1 MLEFEAIGTP
11 WGIETPEPLES
22 VVVASIADRI
32 EAYDLAWSRFR
43 DDSLVTRIARTP
55 GSWRLPVEAVA
66 LLDVYRA
73 LYEATDAR
81 VSPLVGHALEQLGYD
96 AAYSLRD
103 SGIHAPAIP
112 WADAIAWDGATLTTY
127 SPVLLDVGAAGKGHL
142 VDLVAGVLRDHGVHE
157 YVVDA
162 SGDLVHAG
170 PHPTRVALEH
180 PLDASKAIGVVE
192 LANGALCASASNR
205 RAWGAGLHHVIDALT
220 GLPTSNVIATW
231 VMAPSAL
238 IADGLATG
246 LFFADAA
253 RFDALGPFQWARML
267 STGRVEHSDD
277 FEGELFL

>member
-1 MLEFEAIGTP
+1 MLEFEAIGTR

-22 VVVASIADRI
+22 RVITAIADRI
-32 EAYDLAWSRFR
+32 ESYDSAWSRFR
-43 DDSLVTRIARTP
+43 DDSLVTHIARAP
-55 GSWRLPVEAVA
+55 GTWRLPAEAGA
-66 LLDVYRA
+66 LLDVYRS

-81 VSPLVGHALEQLGYD
+81 VSPLVGHALERLGYD

-103 SGIHAPAIP
+103 SGHHTPAMP
-112 WADAIAWDGATLTTY
+112 WGDAIAWDGATLTTY
-127 SPVLLDVGAAGKGHL
+127 SPVLLDVGAAGKGQL
-142 VDLVAGVLRDHGVHE
+142 VDLVAGVLRENGVHE

-162 SGDLVHAG
+162 SGDIVHAG
-170 PHPTRVALEH
+170 PQPTRVALEH

-220 GLPTSNVIATW
+220 GLPTSNVLATW

-238 IADGLATG
+238 VADGLATG

-253 RFDALGPFQWARML
+253 RFEGLGPFQWARML

>member
-11 WGIETPEPLES
+11 WSIETPEPLEAS
-22 VVVASIADRI
+22 VVTAIAARI
-32 EAYDLAWSRFR
+32 ESYDRAWSRFR
-43 DDSLVTRIARTP
+43 DDSLVSRIAAGA
-55 GSWRLPVEAVA
+55 GSWRLPAEAGP
-66 LLDVYRA
+66 LLEVYRA

-81 VSPLVGHALEQLGYD
+81 VSPLVGRALENLGYD

-103 SGIHAPAIP
+103 TGIHAPVIA
-112 WADAIAWDGATLTTY
+112 WADAIAWDGTDLTTY
-127 SPVLLDVGAAGKGHL
+127 SPVVLDVGAAGKGHL
-142 VDLVAGVLRDHGVHE
+142 VDLVAGVLRDNGVHE

-162 SGDLVHAG
+162 SGDLAHAG
-170 PHPTRVALEH
+170 SHPTRVALEH
-180 PLDASKAIGVVE
+180 PLDESKAIGVVE

-205 RAWGAGLHHVIDALT
+205 RAWGNGLHHVIDAST
-220 GLPTSNVIATW
+220 GLPTHHVIATW
-231 VMAPSAL
+231 VIAPTAL

-253 RFDALGPFQWARML
+253 RFAALGPFQWARML

>member
-11 WGIETPEPLES
+11 WGIETPEPLAPRVVTAIHDRVES
-22 VVVASIADRI
+22 
-32 EAYDLAWSRFR
+32 YDATWSRFR
-43 DDSLVTRIARTP
+43 DDSLVSRIARAP
-55 GSWRLPVEAVA
+55 GTWQLPPEASA
-66 LLDVYRA
+66 LLEVYRV

-81 VSPLVGHALEQLGYD
+81 LSPLVGHALERLGYD
-96 AAYSLRD
+96 AAYTLRAT
-103 SGIHAPAIP
+103 GTHAPVIA
-112 WADAIAWDGATLTTY
+112 WADALEWNGTSLTTY

-142 VDLVAGVLRDHGVHE
+142 VDLVAGVLRENDVHD

-162 SGDLVHAG
+162 SGDLLHAG

-231 VMAPSAL
+231 VLAPTAL
-238 IADGLATG
+238 VADGLATG

-253 RFDALGPFQWARML
+253 RFDALGSFQWARML